1 MKLTADAEQLLK
13 NPAFQ
18 EAVKLYSERLVTQWS
33 FANTPAEREALWFQ
47 QKALTTVVQNLTGL
61 IQTELYNSN

>member
-1 MKLTADAEQLLK
+1 MSLTTDAEQLLQ

-18 EAVKLYSERLVTQWS
+18 EAVKIYSERLVTQWS
-33 FANTPAEREALWFQ
+33 LATSQSEREALWFQ